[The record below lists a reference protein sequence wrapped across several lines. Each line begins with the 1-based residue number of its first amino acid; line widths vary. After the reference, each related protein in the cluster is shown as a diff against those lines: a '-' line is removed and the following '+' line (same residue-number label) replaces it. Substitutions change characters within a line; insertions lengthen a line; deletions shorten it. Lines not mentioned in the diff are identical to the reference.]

1 MTKVATN
8 QLIGLMADES
18 NRLLVGLVGILK
30 SGHAFVP
37 IDPAYPAE
45 RAEFIL
51 NDCRVEI
58 LVTESK
64 YLAQAHELSERCAS
78 LRHIICLDELDSR
91 APVVEAQPDPLP
103 ESLAYVIYTS
113 GSTGKPKGVPIT
125 HENLL
130 PLLRWSRDYFGF
142 SEHTKVLQNLSYCF
156 DFGVFELLT
165 TILFGGTIYFPA
177 AFREN
182 PRWGYA
188 EFVNEHG
195 INTIHTTPTAF
206 REIIVPGGK
215 LESLE
220 VLHLGGEQLTKNSV
234 DEIAAQVGEHCVVF
248 NGYGPT
254 EATINCAIFKLGA
267 ISDFNEQRINIPIGR
282 ASAANTLFVLD
293 RHLQL
298 VPPGAPGEL
307 YVGGAGLASG
317 YLNRPGVSAD
327 RFIPNQFSDEPG
339 ARLYRTGDLVRLL
352 SDGNLEFLGRVDHQ
366 VKIRGHRIELG
377 EIETALYAHPAIRE
391 CAVLAIEDSRGEK
404 RLAAYLSC
412 PPDQEINVRE
422 LRLFLKRSLPEYMV
436 PNVFVPLAA
445 LPMTPNGKL
454 DRRALPAP
462 DFISTE
468 ADESY
473 IGPTTPT
480 EEVVANICA
489 EVLSLKRLGLHENL
503 FDVGC
508 HSLLATKI
516 VSRLRDAFQ
525 AELSLLHVFQTP
537 TVAGLACAV
546 ATNQGAEQYIEAPPL
561 RPFAHNG
568 QAPLSFPQERLW
580 FLSQL
585 DPTSTSYSVPRAL
598 RIKGRLD
605 IKALEETFS
614 EIIRRHE
621 ILRTT
626 FPVVDGT
633 AVQMIHPPQPV
644 TIPQLDFSDL
654 AEADR
659 DEEIRRVVLEEGGR
673 PFDLERGPLLRLKLV
688 RCGPEHH
695 VLLLTEQHLIH
706 DGWTQGVL
714 IRELLSIYTAFSA
727 AQPSPLPELPIQYAD
742 FTLWQRQWLKGEVL
756 DQLLSYW
763 KKQLAGA
770 APFLSVPAHRPRPA
784 VQTYRGAQL
793 TVDLPAPLAEALR
806 TLSRREGV
814 TLFMVLLSAFKALL
828 SRYTGQADISVGTG
842 IANRRWREIESL
854 IGMIINT
861 IVLRTKLDGD
871 PTFRELLMRVR
882 EVCLGAYAHQDLPFD
897 KLVEALQPA
906 RDPSYSPLFQVM
918 FALHDAPEQ
927 SLELPGLELSLIE
940 SHNRSAKFDLTV
952 IMIPHYE
959 QAVGVGERNA
969 DGSITTLVEYNTDL
983 FDGETIE
990 RLWRHYLNILEAIT
1004 RNVDLP
1010 ISDLSLLSTDEV
1022 ELQLESW
1029 NHTSTP
1035 LQLPT
1040 PPHFLVRQHALHA
1053 PDSLAVSAPGQSLT
1067 FLQLHH
1073 AATRLA
1079 HLLRGRGAGP
1089 ERIVAVLLDH
1099 SAESVVSV
1107 LAALYSSAAYLPI
1120 DATYPSER
1128 LLLMLEDSR
1137 PVTVLTRTELLG
1149 RVPAPWS
1156 KLALAVDEYWQ
1167 DLVSES
1173 APEESV
1179 ELAQPD
1185 LEQLAYVIYTS
1196 GSTGTPRA
1204 VGVTHRGLANL
1215 VEWHLRSYEITA
1227 ADRASLLAG
1236 VAFDASVWELWPHL
1250 AAGASLHVPELEV
1263 RHSAADL
1270 AAWLVHQRITR
1281 SFVPTPMAEA
1291 LCDENLAKADLQTL
1305 LTGGDRL
1312 RRGGRAEWS
1321 FKFVNHYGP
1330 TESSV
1335 VATSGEIAPEEATPS
1350 IGRPIS
1356 NTRAYV
1362 LDAKMQPVPI
1372 GVTGELYIGGDGLA
1386 RGYLNRQAQT
1396 AERFVPDP
1404 FSEKPGGRL
1413 YRTGDLVRYR
1423 STGNLEFLGRVDHQ
1437 VKIRGFRIELGEI
1450 EAVLLAHA
1458 QVRECVVL
1466 AREDRP
1472 GEKRLVAHV
1481 VAAEET
1487 LSPVEL
1493 RAHLKERLPDYM
1505 LPASFIFLDKLP
1517 LTPNGKLDRQAL
1529 PVPGIAGAPVVDYEP
1544 PCSATE
1550 ELLAYSF
1557 ADLLQL
1563 ERVSRHES
1571 FFDLGGHS
1579 LLATQLVSRLR
1590 ASLEVEV
1597 PLRLIFEE
1605 PTVAALA
1612 THIEQLRAESLGST
1626 ATPLL
1631 RKVKR
1636 ITSDGQ
1642 KEEQWPLSYAQRRL
1656 WFLEQVDP
1664 GNAVYNVPAA
1674 VRLSGQLDLEAL
1686 ERTLTE
1692 IVCRHESLRTTF
1704 KLVGG
1709 EPVQCIDAPNPVSI
1723 SVTDLSHLSEL
1734 EAEREVIRLAKAE
1747 ASRGFTLEQ
1756 SPPWRVRLLRQSGE
1770 RHVLLIVMHHI
1781 ISDGWSTGVLSRE
1794 VAALYGQ
1801 YCGRAEATLPE
1812 VEIQYRDYAVWQR
1825 EWLSGEELERQ
1836 LSYWRD
1842 RMAGAPEA
1850 IEFPMDHARPAIQ
1863 THRGAVQQ
1871 FTVDGELS
1879 ASLRRLARKEGAT
1892 LFMVLLAAFEAL
1904 LFRYTGQKDLVVGT
1918 PVAGRTRAEMEG
1930 LIGFFVN
1937 TLALRTELTGCE
1949 SFGALVNKVRQ
1960 VCLGAYA
1967 HQDLPFERLVEEL
1980 QPDRDNT
1987 RTPLFQVMF
1996 TMREDTPAEL
2006 HLPGLSVSTVALET
2020 GTAKFDLTLT
2030 MLENG
2035 AELGGKLEFNTDL
2048 FDHSAIAQLIRHF
2061 TMLLKSVVDNA
2072 EESITTLPF
2081 MDEAE
2086 RQQLVAE
2093 WNDTTTIY
2101 PRNRCIHE
2109 LFALAAQRWPDQVA
2123 LICDT
2128 QRLTYRELNQR
2139 ANQLAHYLRK
2149 RGVEPE
2155 TLVGICVERSI
2166 EMIVGLLAI
2175 LKAGGAYVPLDVS
2188 YPKARLSFML
2198 EDGRIPFLLTGQ
2210 LNGSLPAHSA
2220 AVIDMYADCERIA
2233 QESTDDPISDACA
2246 DNLAYVIYTSG
2257 STGRPKGTSVTHR
2270 NVVRLV
2276 KNTNY
2281 LDFNE
2286 AHVFLQLAPVSFD
2299 ASTLELWGPLLNGGR
2314 LVVYPATRSLTL
2326 EELGRIIQAQSIT
2339 TLWLTAGLFHR
2350 MVDANLEALKPLR
2363 ELLAGGE
2370 ALSVPHVRQA
2380 LQRLEGC
2387 RVINGYGPTENTTFT
2402 CCYPMTSTEQVGNSV
2417 SIGKPIANTRVYVLD
2432 AEIQLVPVGV
2442 TGELYIGGD
2451 GLARGYLNRPAL
2463 TAERFVPDPF
2473 SEAPGGRLFRS
2484 GDLVRYLSSGELEFL
2499 GRMDQQ
2505 VKIRGFR
2512 IELGEVEAA
2521 LQEYPAVQQAVVT
2534 LQEDAGNKLLVAYVV
2549 TARSEVPKDRNAT
2562 AADLRAHLKERLPDY
2577 MLPAS
2582 FVFLDELP
2590 LTPNAKLDRRAL
2602 PSADLSEV
2610 VSEQFV
2616 APRNACEER
2625 LCAIWAELLPVKRV
2639 GIHDNF
2645 FMLGGHSLLAIH
2657 IITRVREEFKREI
2670 PIRRFLEEPTI
2681 AALAEVLQ
2689 RQPEPELAPET
2700 IPAITRAS
2708 RTQSRVKLSS
2718 LVQHPTWSAP
2728 ELN

>member
-1 MTKVATN
+1 
-8 QLIGLMADES
+8 MAGES
-18 NRLLVGLVGILK
+18 NRLLVGLLGILK

-45 RAEFIL
+45 RAEFIV
-51 NDCRVEI
+51 NDCRIEV
-58 LVTESK
+58 LVTESE
-64 YLAQAHELSERCAS
+64 YLGQAQELSERCPS
-78 LRHIICLDELDSR
+78 LRHIICLDELDR
-91 APVVEAQPDPLP
+91 GAPLAEAQPEPNR

-142 SEHTKVLQNLSYCF
+142 GEHTKVLQNLSYCF

-165 TILFGGTIYFPA
+165 TILFGGAIYFPPV
-177 AFREN
+177 FREN
-182 PRWGYA
+182 TRWGYA
-188 EFVNEHG
+188 EFVNQHG

-206 REIIVPGGK
+206 REIIAPASK

-234 DEIAAQVGEHCVVF
+234 DEIAARVSEHCVLF

-267 ISDFNEQRINIPIGR
+267 ISDFDQQTINIPIGR
-282 ASAANTLFVLD
+282 ASAANTLWVLD

-317 YLNRPGVSAD
+317 YLNRPGLSAE
-327 RFIPNQFSDEPG
+327 RFIPDPFSDEPG
-339 ARLYRTGDLVRLL
+339 ARLYRTGDLVRLV
-352 SDGNLEFLGRVDHQ
+352 SGGNLEFLGRADHQ
-366 VKIRGHRIELG
+366 VKIRGYRIELG
-377 EIETALYAHPAIRE
+377 EIETALNSHPAIRE
-391 CAVLAIEDSRGEK
+391 CAVLVIQDPRGEK

-412 PPDQEINVRE
+412 SPDQAIDVRE
-422 LRLFLKRSLPEYMV
+422 FRLFLKRSLPEYMV

-462 DFISTE
+462 DFVSAD
-468 ADESY
+468 ADENY
-473 IGPTTPT
+473 VAPTTPA

-489 EVLSLKRLGLHENL
+489 EVLSLERLSLHENL
-503 FDVGC
+503 FDAGC

-516 VSRLRDAFQ
+516 VSRLRGAFQ
-525 AELSLLHVFQTP
+525 SELSLIHVFQTP
-537 TVAGLACAV
+537 TVAGLARAV
-546 ATNQGAEQYIEAPPL
+546 ETNQGSEHYIEAPPL
-561 RPFAHNG
+561 RPFARNG

-585 DPTSTSYSVPRAL
+585 DPRSTSYSVPRAL
-598 RIKGRLD
+598 QIKGRLD
-605 IKALEETFS
+605 LRALEETFS

-633 AVQMIHPPQPV
+633 AVQMIQPPQAV
-644 TIPQLDFSDL
+644 TIPLLDFSDL

-659 DEEIRRVVLEEGGR
+659 VEELRRVVLEEGGR
-673 PFDLERGPLLRLKLV
+673 PFDLESGPLLRLKLV
-688 RCGPEHH
+688 RCGPDHH

-742 FTLWQRQWLKGEVL
+742 FTLWQRQWLQGEVL

-763 KKQLAGA
+763 KRQLAGA
-770 APFLSVPAHRPRPA
+770 TSLLCLPADRPRPA

-793 TVDLPAPLAEALR
+793 TVDLSASLGEALR
-806 TLSRREGV
+806 ALSRREGV

-828 SRYTGQADISVGTG
+828 FRYTGQADISVGTG

-861 IVLRTKLDGD
+861 IVLRTSLDGD
-871 PTFRELLMRVR
+871 LTFRELLMRVR

-897 KLVEALQPA
+897 KLVEALQPR

-940 SHNRSAKFDLTV
+940 SHNQSAKFDLTV

-959 QAVGVGERNA
+959 QAVGVGERAA
-969 DGSITTLVEYNTDL
+969 DGSITALVEYNTDL

-990 RLWRHYLNILEAIT
+990 RLWSHYLNILNAIT

-1022 ELQLESW
+1022 EHYLKSW
-1029 NHTSTP
+1029 NNTSCP
-1035 LQLPT
+1035 LQLQT
-1040 PPHFLVRQHALHA
+1040 PPHFLVRHHALHA
-1053 PDSLAVSAPGQSLT
+1053 PDSLAFSAADQSLT
-1067 FLQLHH
+1067 YLQLHT

-1089 ERIVAVLLDH
+1089 EQIVAVLLDH

-1120 DATYPSER
+1120 DPAYPPER
-1128 LLLMLEDSR
+1128 LRSMLEDSR
-1137 PVTVLTRTELLG
+1137 PLTVITRTELLA
-1149 RVPAPWS
+1149 RLPAPWVDR
-1156 KLALAVDEYWQ
+1156 ALAVDEYWP
-1167 DLVSES
+1167 DLISES
-1173 APEESV
+1173 AAEEPL

-1185 LEQLAYVIYTS
+1185 PEQLAYVIYTS

-1204 VGVTHRGLANL
+1204 VGVTHCGLANL
-1215 VEWHLRSYEITA
+1215 VDWHLRTYSITA

-1236 VAFDASVWELWPHL
+1236 VAFDASVWEVWPHF
-1250 AAGASLHVPELEV
+1250 AAGASLHVPELEA
-1263 RHSAADL
+1263 RHSAAEL
-1270 AAWLVHQRITR
+1270 AAWLVQKRITR
-1281 SFVPTPMAEA
+1281 CFVPTPLAEG
-1291 LCDENLAKADLQTL
+1291 LLDEDLDNADLQTL

-1312 RRGGRAEWS
+1312 RCGGRAEWS

-1335 VATSGEIAPEEATPS
+1335 VATSAEIAPEEATPS

-1356 NTRAYV
+1356 NTRVYV
-1362 LDAKMQPVPI
+1362 LDAKMQPVPA
-1372 GVTGELYIGGDGLA
+1372 GVAGELYIGGDGLA
-1386 RGYLNRQAQT
+1386 RGYLNKPALT

-1404 FSEKPGGRL
+1404 FGEKAGQRL

-1423 STGNLEFLGRVDHQ
+1423 STGDLEFLGRVDHQ

-1450 EAVLLAHA
+1450 EAVLLAHD

-1466 AREDRP
+1466 AREDSP
-1472 GEKRLVAHV
+1472 GEKRLVAYV
-1481 VAAEET
+1481 VTAEET
-1487 LSPVEL
+1487 SSAIEL
-1493 RAHLKERLPDYM
+1493 RAHLKARLPDYM

-1517 LTPNGKLDRQAL
+1517 LTPNGKLDREAL
-1529 PVPGIAGAPVVDYEP
+1529 PVPGAAVAPVVDYEP
-1544 PCSATE
+1544 PRSATE
-1550 ELLAYSF
+1550 ELLANCF
-1557 ADLLQL
+1557 ADLLHI
-1563 ERVSRHES
+1563 ERVSRHDS

-1579 LLATQLVSRLR
+1579 LLATQLASRMR
-1590 ASLEVEV
+1590 GSLDVGI

-1612 THIEQLRAESLGST
+1612 TRIDQLRAASLGST

-1636 ITSDGQ
+1636 TTPDDRN
-1642 KEEQWPLSYAQRRL
+1642 EEQWPLSFAQQRL
-1656 WFLEQVDP
+1656 WFLAQVDP
-1664 GNAVYNVPAA
+1664 GSAVYNVPAA
-1674 VRLSGQLDLEAL
+1674 VRLSGRLDIEAL
-1686 ERTLTE
+1686 ERALTQ
-1692 IVCRHESLRTTF
+1692 IVSRHESLRTTF
-1704 KLVGG
+1704 KLVGR
-1709 EPVQCIDAPNPVSI
+1709 EPVQCIHASTQVSI
-1723 SVTDLSHLSEL
+1723 PVTDLSHLSEA
-1734 EAEREVIRLAKAE
+1734 EAEFEVTRLAKAE
-1747 ASRGFTLEQ
+1747 AGLGFTLEQ
-1756 SPPWRVRLLRQSGE
+1756 SPPWRIRLLRQSAE
-1770 RHVLLIVMHHI
+1770 QHVLLIVMHHI
-1781 ISDGWSTGVLSRE
+1781 VSDGWSIGVFGRE

-1801 YCGRAEATLPE
+1801 ECGAVGAELPE
-1812 VEIQYRDYAVWQR
+1812 IEIQYRDYAVWQR
-1825 EWLSGEELERQ
+1825 EWLTGKELERQ
-1836 LSYWRD
+1836 ISYWRD
-1842 RMAGAPEA
+1842 QMTGVPEA
-1850 IEFPMDHARPAIQ
+1850 TEFPMDHGRPAVQ
-1863 THRGAVQQ
+1863 THLGAVQR
-1871 FTVDGELS
+1871 FTVDSELNTR
-1879 ASLRRLARKEGAT
+1879 LRRLARKEGAT

-1918 PVAGRTRAEMEG
+1918 PVAGRTRAEVEG

-1937 TLALRTELTGCE
+1937 TLALRTQLHGRE
-1949 SFGALVNKVRQ
+1949 SFSTLVNKARE

-1980 QPDRDNT
+1980 QPERDST

-1996 TMREDTPAEL
+1996 TMREETPAEL
-2006 HLPGLSVSTVALET
+2006 HLPGLSVSTVALDN

-2035 AELGGKLEFNTDL
+2035 TELGGKLEFNTDL
-2048 FDHSAIAQLIRHF
+2048 FEHSTIARLIRHF
-2061 TMLLKSVVDNA
+2061 SALLKSAVDNPQEPIA
-2072 EESITTLPF
+2072 TLPF
-2081 MDEAE
+2081 MEEAE
-2086 RQQLVAE
+2086 RRQLVAE

-2101 PRNRCIHE
+2101 PRQRCIHE
-2109 LFALAAQRWPDQVA
+2109 LFTLAAQRRPDEVA
-2123 LICDT
+2123 LISDT

-2149 RGVEPE
+2149 RGVGPE
-2155 TLVGICVERSI
+2155 TLVGISIERSV
-2166 EMIVGLLAI
+2166 EMIVGLLGI
-2175 LKAGGAYVPLDVS
+2175 LKAGGAYVPLDAS
-2188 YPKARLSFML
+2188 YPQARLSYML
-2198 EDGRIPFLLTGQ
+2198 EDGRIPFVLTGQ
-2210 LNGSLPAHSA
+2210 LNGRLPAHSA
-2220 AVIDMYADCERIA
+2220 TAIDMLADAERIA
-2233 QESTDDPISDACA
+2233 QESTDDPISGTCA
-2246 DNLAYVIYTSG
+2246 DNLAYVMYTSG

-2276 KNTNY
+2276 KNTSY

-2286 AHVFLQLAPVSFD
+2286 AQVFLQLAPVSFD
-2299 ASTLELWGPLLNGGR
+2299 ASTLEIWGPLLNGGQ
-2314 LVVYPATRSLTL
+2314 LVIYPATRSLTL
-2326 EELGRIIQAQSIT
+2326 EELGRVIQDHNVT

-2350 MVDANLEALKPLR
+2350 MVDANLEALRPLR
-2363 ELLAGGE
+2363 DLLAGGE
-2370 ALSVPHVRQA
+2370 ALSAPHVREA
-2380 LQRLEGC
+2380 LRQLEDC
-2387 RVINGYGPTENTTFT
+2387 RVTNGYGPTENTTFT
-2402 CCYPMTSTEQVGNSV
+2402 CCYAMTSPEQVGNSV
-2417 SIGKPIANTRVYVLD
+2417 SIGKPIANTRVYSLG
-2432 AEIQLVPVGV
+2432 AEMQPVPVGV

-2484 GDLVRYLSSGELEFL
+2484 GDLVRYLSSGDLEFL

-2521 LQEYPAVQQAVVT
+2521 LLEYPAVQQAVVT
-2534 LQEDAGNKLLVAYVV
+2534 LQEDTGNKLLVAYVV
-2549 TARSEVPKDRNAT
+2549 TARTELPDDHTPS
-2562 AADLRAHLKERLPDY
+2562 AAELRAYLKQQLPDY

-2590 LTPNAKLDRRAL
+2590 LTANGKLDRRAL
-2602 PSADLSEV
+2602 PSADLSSEV
-2610 VSEQFV
+2610 VGDKYI
-2616 APRNACEER
+2616 APRNAFEEK
-2625 LCAIWAELLPVKRV
+2625 LCAIWVELLPVKRV
-2639 GIHDNF
+2639 GVHDNF
-2645 FMLGGHSLLAIH
+2645 FTLGGHSLLAIQT
-2657 IITRVREEFKREI
+2657 ISQVREEFKREI

-2689 RQPEPELAPET
+2689 QEPEAELVAET
-2700 IPAITRAS
+2700 IPAITRTGRV
-2708 RTQSRVKLSS
+2708 RTRVKLSS
-2718 LVQHPTWSAP
+2718 LVQPDAAVSPRAR
-2728 ELN
+2728 

>member
-1 MTKVATN
+1 MTKVAIN
-8 QLIGLMADES
+8 QLIGLMAGEG
-18 NRLLVGLVGILK
+18 NPLLVGLMGILK

-58 LVTESK
+58 LVTQSE
-64 YLAQAHELSERCAS
+64 YLAQAHELFERCDS
-78 LRHIICLDELDSR
+78 LRHIICLDELNSS
-91 APVVEAQPDPLP
+91 APAVEAASEALP
-103 ESLAYVIYTS
+103 KSPAYVVYTS

-130 PLLRWSRDYFGF
+130 PLLKWSRDYFGF
-142 SEHTKVLQNLSYCF
+142 GEHTKVLQNLSYCF

-165 TILFGGTIYFPA
+165 TILFGGAIYFPA

-182 PRWGYA
+182 TRWGYA

-206 REIIVPGGK
+206 REIIAPGGK

-220 VLHLGGEQLTKNSV
+220 VLHLGGEQLTRNSV
-234 DEIAAQVGEHCVVF
+234 AEIAARVGEHCVVF

-254 EATINCAIFKLGA
+254 EATINCAIFKLGP
-267 ISDFNEQRINIPIGR
+267 ISEFDEQIVNIPIGR
-282 ASAANTLFVLD
+282 ASAASTLLVLD

-298 VPPGAPGEL
+298 LPPGAPGEL
-307 YVGGAGLASG
+307 YVGGASLASG
-317 YLNRPGVSAD
+317 YLNRPGVTAD
-327 RFIPNQFSDEPG
+327 RFIPNPFSDEPG

-352 SDGNLEFLGRVDHQ
+352 SDGNLEFLGRLDHQ
-366 VKIRGHRIELG
+366 VKIRGYRIELG
-377 EIETALYAHPAIRE
+377 EIETALNAHPAIRE

-412 PPDQEINVRE
+412 PPGQEIIVRK

-436 PNVFVPLAA
+436 PNVFIPLTA
-445 LPMTPNGKL
+445 LPMTQNGKL

-462 DFISTE
+462 DFISAE

-473 IGPTTPT
+473 VAPTTPT

-489 EVLSLKRLGLHENL
+489 EVLSLKQLGLHENL

-525 AELSLLHVFQTP
+525 SELSLLHVFQTP
-537 TVAGLACAV
+537 TVAGLTRAV
-546 ATNQGAEQYIEAPPL
+546 ETDQGAEQYIDAPPL
-561 RPFAHNG
+561 RPFARNG
-568 QAPLSFPQERLW
+568 QAPLSYPQERLW

-605 IKALEETFS
+605 IRALEETFS

-626 FPVVDGT
+626 FPVLDGT

-644 TIPQLDFSDL
+644 TIPLLDFSDL

-659 DEEIRRVVLEEGGR
+659 EKELRRVALQEGGR
-673 PFDLERGPLLRLKLV
+673 PFDLECGPLLRFKLV

-742 FTLWQRQWLKGEVL
+742 FTLWQRQWLQGEVM
-756 DQLLSYW
+756 DRLLSYW

-770 APFLSVPAHRPRPA
+770 APFLSLPADRPRPA

-793 TVDLPAPLAEALR
+793 TVDLPAGLAEALR

-814 TLFMVLLSAFKALL
+814 TLFMVLLAAFKALL
-828 SRYTGQADISVGTG
+828 FRYTGQADISVGTG

-861 IVLRTKLDGD
+861 IVLRTKLDGA

-897 KLVEALQPA
+897 KLVEALQPV
-906 RDPSYSPLFQVM
+906 REPSYSPLFQVM

-959 QAVGVGERNA
+959 QAVGVGERSA

-990 RLWRHYLNILEAIT
+990 RLWRHYLNILDAIT

-1010 ISDLSLLSTDEV
+1010 ISDLALLSTGEV
-1022 ELQLESW
+1022 ELQLKWW
-1029 NHTSTP
+1029 NHTSSP
-1035 LQLPT
+1035 LQLPSA
-1040 PPHFLVRQHALHA
+1040 PHLLVRRHALQA
-1053 PDSLAVSAPGQSLT
+1053 PGSLAVSAPDQSLT
-1067 FLQLHH
+1067 YLQLHH

-1079 HLLRGRGAGP
+1079 HLLEERGAGP

-1120 DATYPSER
+1120 DPTYPTER
-1128 LLLMLEDSR
+1128 LRLMLEDSR
-1137 PVTVLTRTELLG
+1137 PVTVVTRAELRERL
-1149 RVPAPWS
+1149 PAPWS
-1156 KLALAVDEYWQ
+1156 KLALAIDEYWQ
-1167 DLVSES
+1167 DLLTESEPDAS
-1173 APEESV
+1173 A
-1179 ELAQPD
+1179 ELAPPD
-1185 LEQLAYVIYTS
+1185 PEQLAYVIYTS

-1204 VGVTHRGLANL
+1204 VGVTHRGLWNL
-1215 VEWHLRSYEITA
+1215 VDWHLRSYNITA

-1250 AAGASLHVPELEV
+1250 AAGSSLHVPELEL
-1263 RHSAADL
+1263 RHSAAEL

-1291 LCDENLAKADLQTL
+1291 LCAEDLARADLQTL
-1305 LTGGDRL
+1305 LTGGDQL

-1321 FKFVNHYGP
+1321 FKFINHYGP

-1335 VATSGEIAPEEATPS
+1335 VATSGEIAPEEITPA

-1362 LDAKMQPVPI
+1362 LDAKMQPLPI
-1372 GVTGELYIGGDGLA
+1372 GVTGELYLGGHGLA
-1386 RGYLNRQAQT
+1386 RGYLNRPDLT
-1396 AERFVPDP
+1396 AERFVSDP
-1404 FSEKPGGRL
+1404 FSEDPGGRL
-1413 YRTGDLVRYR
+1413 YRTGDLVRYH
-1423 STGNLEFLGRVDHQ
+1423 STGNLEFVGRVDHQ
-1437 VKIRGFRIELGEI
+1437 VKIRGFRIEPGEI
-1450 EAVLLAHA
+1450 ETVLLAYA

-1466 AREDRP
+1466 VREDNP
-1472 GEKRLVAHV
+1472 GEKRLVAYV
-1481 VAAEET
+1481 VEADET
-1487 LSPVEL
+1487 SPVEL
-1493 RAHLKERLPDYM
+1493 RAYLKERLPNYM
-1505 LPASFIFLDKLP
+1505 LPASFVFLDKLP

-1529 PVPGIAGAPVVDYEP
+1529 PVPGVAAAPVVDYQP
-1544 PCSATE
+1544 PRTVTE
-1550 ELLAYSF
+1550 ELLAHTF
-1557 ADLLQL
+1557 ADLLKL

-1579 LLATQLVSRLR
+1579 LLATQLVSRIR
-1590 ASLEVEV
+1590 VSLELEV

-1612 THIEQLRAESLGST
+1612 TRIEQLRESLVST
-1626 ATPLL
+1626 AVPLL

-1636 ITSDGQ
+1636 ITPDGRE
-1642 KEEQWPLSYAQRRL
+1642 KEHWPLSYAQLRL

-1664 GNAVYNVPAA
+1664 GNGVYNVPAA

-1692 IVCRHESLRTTF
+1692 ISSRHESLRTTF
-1704 KLVGG
+1704 KVVGG
-1709 EPVQCIDAPNPVSI
+1709 EPVQCIGAPARVSI
-1723 SVTDLSHLSEL
+1723 SVTDLSHLSEPQ
-1734 EAEREVIRLAKAE
+1734 AEREVSRLAKAE

-1756 SPPWRVRLLRQSGE
+1756 SPPWRVRLLKQSPE
-1770 RHVLLIVMHHI
+1770 QHVLLIVMHHI
-1781 ISDGWSTGVLSRE
+1781 ISDGWSIGVFSRE
-1794 VAALYGQ
+1794 VVALYGQ
-1801 YCGRAEATLPE
+1801 YCGEAEAKLPE

-1825 EWLSGEELERQ
+1825 EWLGGEELERQ

-1850 IEFPMDHARPAIQ
+1850 TELLMDHARPAVQ
-1863 THRGAVQQ
+1863 RHRGAVEH

-1879 ASLRRLARKEGAT
+1879 ASLRRLARKECAT

-1904 LFRYTGQKDLVVGT
+1904 LFRYTAQKDLVVGT
-1918 PVAGRTRAEMEG
+1918 PVAGRTRTEVEG

-1937 TLALRTELTGCE
+1937 TLALRTQLTGRE
-1949 SFGALVNKVRQ
+1949 SFAALVNTVRQ

-1987 RTPLFQVMF
+1987 RTPLFQMMF
-1996 TMREDTPAEL
+1996 TMREETPAEL

-2048 FDHSAIAQLIRHF
+2048 FENSTIAQLIRHF
-2061 TMLLKSVVDNA
+2061 TTLLKSVADNA
-2072 EESITTLPF
+2072 EESIATLSF

-2086 RQQLVAE
+2086 RQQLVGE

-2101 PRNRCIHE
+2101 PRNQCIHE
-2109 LFALAAQRWPDQVA
+2109 LFVQAAQRWPSQVA

-2128 QRLTYRELNQR
+2128 QRLTYRELNER

-2149 RGVEPE
+2149 RGAGPE

-2166 EMIVGLLAI
+2166 ETIVGLLAI
-2175 LKAGGAYVPLDVS
+2175 LKAGAAYVPLDVS

-2198 EDGRIPFLLTGQ
+2198 EDGHVSFLLTGQ
-2210 LNGSLPAHSA
+2210 LNGSLPECSA
-2220 AVIDMYADCERIA
+2220 TVIDMYADYERIA
-2233 QESTDDPISDACA
+2233 REGTDDPFSGASA
-2246 DNLAYVIYTSG
+2246 DNLAYVMYTSG
-2257 STGRPKGTSVTHR
+2257 STGRPKGASVTHR

-2281 LDFNE
+2281 LDFNQ
-2286 AHVFLQLAPVSFD
+2286 AQVFLQLAPLSFD
-2299 ASTLELWGPLLNGGR
+2299 ASTLEVWGPLLNGGQ

-2326 EELGRIIQAQSIT
+2326 EELGRTIQTHNIT

-2350 MVDANLEALKPLR
+2350 MVDANLAALKRLR
-2363 ELLAGGE
+2363 HLLAGGE
-2370 ALSVPHVRQA
+2370 ALSAGHVRQA

-2402 CCYPMTSTEQVGNSV
+2402 CCYPMTSTEQVANSV
-2417 SIGKPIANTRVYVLD
+2417 AIGKPIANTRVYVLD
-2432 AEIQLVPVGV
+2432 AEMQPAPAGV
-2442 TGELYIGGD
+2442 IGELYIGGD
-2451 GLARGYLNRPAL
+2451 GLARGYLNKPAL

-2484 GDLVRYLSSGELEFL
+2484 GDLVRYLSSGDLEFF

-2521 LQEYPAVQQAVVT
+2521 LQEHPAVQQAVVT
-2534 LQEDAGNKLLVAYVV
+2534 LREDAGNKLLAAYVV
-2549 TARSEVPKDRNAT
+2549 TACNEVPRDRPPT
-2562 AADLRAHLKERLPDY
+2562 AADLRAYLKERLPDY
-2577 MLPAS
+2577 MLPAW

-2590 LTPNAKLDRRAL
+2590 LTANGKLDRRAL
-2602 PSADLSEV
+2602 PAADFTEV
-2610 VSEQFV
+2610 VGEQFV
-2616 APRNACEER
+2616 APRNDYEER
-2625 LCAIWAELLPVKRV
+2625 LCAIWVELLPVKRV
-2639 GIHDNF
+2639 GVHDNF

-2657 IITRVREEFKREI
+2657 IVTRVREEFRREI

-2681 AALAEVLQ
+2681 AALAEIL
-2689 RQPEPELAPET
+2689 RRRPEPELAPET
-2700 IPAITRAS
+2700 IPAISRA
-2708 RTQSRVKLSS
+2708 RRVQSRVKLSS
-2718 LVQHPTWSAP
+2718 LARRPTWSAT
-2728 ELN
+2728 ESN